1 MSCRFPNKARSLKT
15 LRLRHDG
22 KCLTRSM
29 YRRFAAVLFVRCCPD
44 FSSFPAIGHF
54 WVTKTL
60 TFKTRLSA
68 KPFLCIWILFAWEY
82 HWKSSYK
89 KSFKFIMP
97 MVFLLVANLLKHF
110 KRGRRVCMYI
120 ACSRPSDSG
129 ERCEVKRSAK
139 NKSERGG
146 EVFPYPSPQSPS
158 TFHRFL
164 YIAPLSTIWTL
175 GTG

>member
-1 MSCRFPNKARSLKT
+1 MVKNTRWSRTTKRMLHREWGRARET
-15 LRLRHDG
+15 LPG
-22 KCLTRSM
+22 KCDLKFDRKCSTRSM
-29 YRRFAAVLFVRCCPD
+29 RRRFAVVFFVRRCPT

-110 KRGRRVCMYI
+110 KRGRGVCMYTTQVNS
-120 ACSRPSDSG
+120 AFRGRWLASSVSQ
-129 ERCEVKRSAK
+129 VKSHNIIMA
-139 NKSERGG
+139 
-146 EVFPYPSPQSPS
+146 
-158 TFHRFL
+158 
-164 YIAPLSTIWTL
+164 L
-175 GTG
+175 G